1 MSRRIRAARPRLGRA
16 DSAPWPAARACYN
29 AARSSRTTRCCG
41 VRAAEDPPTAMA
53 SEPIERRARTG
64 RNGSGPAVL
73 SLVPAAADGRAGEG
87 RAEDSA
93 ANGTGPASKAG
104 AADGDAA
111 VQLAAR
117 ELGAASQTTGLALAA
132 LVEAILFVADR
143 PVAVTELAKVLEVPR
158 PMVERA
164 LGDLASATAER
175 GVRLMRRNGTVQMVS
190 SPAAAPI
197 VQRFLGLAQDG
208 RLSRPALETLSI
220 IAYRQPL
227 TRPEI
232 EQLRG
237 VSCEA
242 VLRTLLSREL
252 IEPLGRRATV
262 GNPVEYGTTL
272 HFLAYFGLTSVAD
285 LPLLEGLAVD
295 GGPDGAALGGAAPAV
310 QL

>member
-1 MSRRIRAARPRLGRA
+1 M
-16 DSAPWPAARACYN
+16 
-29 AARSSRTTRCCG
+29 
-41 VRAAEDPPTAMA
+41 RAAEDPPNAMA

-64 RNGSGPAVL
+64 RNGSGPPAL
-73 SLVPAAADGRAGEG
+73 SLVAATANGRASDARAADGTTHGAR
-87 RAEDSA
+87 
-93 ANGTGPASKAG
+93 PASPAV
-104 AADGDAA
+104 DGDAA

-117 ELGAASQTTGLALAA
+117 ELGAASQTTGLALSA

-190 SPAAAPI
+190 SPEAAPI

-237 VSCEA
+237 VSSEA

-295 GGPDGAALGGAAPAV
+295 GGPDGAAIDSAAPDV